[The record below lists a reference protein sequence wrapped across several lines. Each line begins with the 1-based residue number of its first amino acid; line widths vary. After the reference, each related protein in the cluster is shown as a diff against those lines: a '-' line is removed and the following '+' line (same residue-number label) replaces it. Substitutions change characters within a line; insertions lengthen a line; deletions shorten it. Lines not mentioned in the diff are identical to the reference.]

1 MKIIAG
7 EFRGR
12 TILGPRDQSTT
23 RPITGRVR
31 TSLFDRLT
39 HRGLL
44 DDQPVLD
51 IFAGTGTL
59 GIESLSRGASA
70 CLFVEKDRD
79 ALRRLERN
87 IHTLDL
93 AARTEILRLDALRV
107 HWIHQLPR
115 PFSEG
120 VSVAFVDPPYA
131 LLREAGGWDRLIPL
145 LSALAT
151 VALPE
156 GVMVLRTEKSLDVA
170 PIEGWGEPET
180 HTFGSQKLHLY
191 AKRA

>member
-31 TSLFDRLT
+31 TSLFDRLD

-70 CLFVEKDRD
+70 CLFVERDRD
-79 ALRRLERN
+79 AARRLERN
-87 IHTLDL
+87 IETLNL
-93 AARTEILRLDALRV
+93 ADRTELLRSDALRAGWV
-107 HWIHQLPR
+107 HQLPR

-131 LLREAGGWDRLIPL
+131 LLREDDGWERLQPL
-145 LSALAT
+145 LSALAE

-156 GVMVLRTEKSLDVA
+156 GIMTLRTEKHVDVGEVA
-170 PIEGWGEPET
+170 GWDEPET
-180 HTFGSQKLHLY
+180 HTFGSQKLNLY
-191 AKRA
+191 AKPS